1 MKRQTEKA
9 CKRIRFAIKP
19 RIFLDIVD
27 NLFVCAYMNRY
38 FLARVAEL
46 EDALDFGS
54 SPRKR
59 IGVQVPSLA
68 PDDLS
73 ASNINR

>member
-1 MKRQTEKA
+1 
-9 CKRIRFAIKP
+9 
-19 RIFLDIVD
+19 LDIVD
-27 NLFVCAYMNRY
+27 NLFVCAYIKRY

-46 EDALDFGS
+46 EDALDLGS

-68 PDDLS
+68 PNDLS
-73 ASNINR
+73 AYNMKEVKEKITGERNKPGSKN